1 MKRRQYTLILKDLEK
16 KMVFIVGPRQVGKT
30 WISLEIAKG
39 IKNHIYLN
47 YDAIEDRK
55 IIESKSWLSDVEL
68 IIFDELHKMPKWK
81 NYIKGVYD
89 TKESHTKIIVIG
101 SARLNT
107 FRKTGDALS
116 GRFFAHRLYP
126 LTVSELEHPS
136 ESDFDKLLERGGFPE
151 PFLAKNIDEANRWR
165 RQYIDGLIRS
175 DILDFEKIHDFKAI
189 QLVFNLLQRKVGSPI
204 SYQSIAEDVNI
215 SSITVKKYIEIFE
228 ALFIIFRVTPFSKNI
243 ARSILKEPK
252 IYFFDS
258 GLVIGDE
265 GAAFENQ
272 MALELLKR
280 QHAICDYKGIDADLY
295 YLRSKDKKEIDFCL
309 VQNDEIQ
316 IAIEIKLSEKKI
328 SPDLKYFTDRYPFKG
343 IQLVKNLRNE
353 YKSGKIEV
361 RKAFDWLTSLKLF

>member
-1 MKRRQYTLILKDLEK
+1 M
-16 KMVFIVGPRQVGKT
+16 GKT

-47 YDAIEDRK
+47 YDEIEDRK
-55 IIESKSWLSDVEL
+55 IIESKSWLPDVEL

-89 TKESHTKIIVIG
+89 TKELGTKIIVTG
-101 SARLNT
+101 SARLDT
-107 FRKTGDALS
+107 FRKAGDALS

-126 LTVSELEHPS
+126 LTVSELENPS
-136 ESDFDKLLERGGFPE
+136 ENDFNRLLVRGGFPE
-151 PFLAKNIDEANRWR
+151 PFLAESIDEANRWR

-175 DILDFEKIHDFKAI
+175 DILDFEKIHDFRAI
-189 QLVFNLLQRKVGSPI
+189 QLVFKLLQKKVGSPV

-215 SSITVKKYIEIFE
+215 SSTTVKKYIEIFE

-252 IYFFDS
+252 IYFFDT

-265 GAAFENQ
+265 GAVFENQ
-272 MALELLKR
+272 MALELLKN
-280 QHAICDYKGIDADLY
+280 QHAICDYKGIDAELY
-295 YLRSKDKKEIDFCL
+295 YLRSKDKKELDFCL
-309 VQNDEIQ
+309 VQNNEIEL
-316 IAIEIKLSEKKI
+316 AIEIKLSENKI
-328 SPDLKYFTDRYPFKG
+328 SSDLKYFTDRYPFKG

-353 YKSGKIEV
+353 YKSGNIEV
-361 RKAFDWLTSLKLF
+361 RKAFDWLLSQKKTFLR